1 MDWQLRIAL
10 IIAGCALVA
19 YVYYDYSKKKR
30 IQKENERLKKQFSS
44 ISETVDS
51 AGFDHVGVGTPRPA
65 AGDENKAESKKV
77 SSESGV
83 SAKEVEGTTV
93 EKFIEKSLERDDVAD
108 NFQTQSNTS
117 SNEELVDKDNPR
129 NLQPSADAGINDDK
143 NESNETPEKA
153 MVLSLLLQAPQGNHF
168 KGRDFLPLFLSQGLR
183 HGEMGIFHRRARAG
197 KDPGPV
203 LFSLANGI
211 APGTFDINNMENFET
226 PALACFVTLPGP
238 DDAQVAYNAMY
249 KTCLLLQQELGG
261 ELLDETKSIYSK
273 QTHNHRL
280 DQIKDY
286 SFKFGS

>member
-10 IIAGCALVA
+10 IIAGCGLIG
-19 YVYYDYSKKKR
+19 YIYYDYSKKKR
-30 IQKENERLKKQFSS
+30 IRKENEKLKEKFSS
-44 ISETVDS
+44 ISDSVDS

-65 AGDENKAESKKV
+65 TVEQREDKLDDKSNTHKNSIEGISVENYIEQSLESNQLENESENKENSETIEPKLNEIKAETSDSDRV
-77 SSESGV
+77 NSEASSP
-83 SAKEVEGTTV
+83 
-93 EKFIEKSLERDDVAD
+93 
-108 NFQTQSNTS
+108 
-117 SNEELVDKDNPR
+117 EE
-129 NLQPSADAGINDDK
+129 
-143 NESNETPEKA
+143 PEKA
-153 MVLSLLLQAPQGNHF
+153 MVLSLILQAPQGTVF
-168 KGRDFLPLFLSQGLR
+168 KGKDFLPLFLSQGLR

-211 APGTFDINNMENFET
+211 APGTFDINNMENFST

-238 DDAQVAYNAMY
+238 EDAQVAYNAMY
-249 KTCLLLQQELGG
+249 KTCCLLQQELGG
-261 ELLDETKSIYSK
+261 DLLDETKSIYSK